1 MTDRCLTD
9 GIPHSYYP
17 LIWFFLIGIFLPIPF
32 YYLACRYPRSFWRYI
47 NIPVAL
53 VAADSVPPA
62 NGINFMLWILVG
74 FTFQW
79 FMRRFHYRWWVRY
92 NYLLSTG
99 LDAGAIIGLIII
111 FFALQLPKGSVE
123 FLTRLTTSRMLNGR
137 INCVFLNNQK
147 PILAQQGVRRVS
159 VVLSCRGQY
168 PWYFTLHE
176 RNVVWQEEQAIRNIE
191 PALAYQLELSLP
203 LMTPPSS
210 LPPRSPPTLT
220 HAAPPLWKKPA

>member
-32 YYLACRYPRSFWRYI
+32 YYLARRYPRSFWRYV

-62 NGINFMLWILVG
+62 DGVNFTSWILVG

-92 NYLLSTG
+92 NHLLSTG
-99 LDAGAIIGLIII
+99 LDAGVIIGVIII
-111 FFALQLPKGSVE
+111 FFALQLPKGGVE
-123 FLTRLTTSRMLNGR
+123 FLTRLTTSRMLSGQR
-137 INCVFLNNQK
+137 NCIFLYNQK
-147 PILAQQGVRRVS
+147 SILAQQGVHCVS
-159 VVLSCRGQY
+159 VVLCCWGQY
-168 PWYFTLHE
+168 PWYSMLCD
-176 RNVVWQEEQAIRNIE
+176 RNVVWLEEQVIHNIE
-191 PALAYQLELSLP
+191 PSFGI
-203 LMTPPSS
+203 
-210 LPPRSPPTLT
+210 PT
-220 HAAPPLWKKPA
+220 